1 MAGIYSP
8 TIQIYPNGVVTV
20 SSLDATS
27 YNALINSMGS
37 WVYKIN
43 TMYLK
48 ANQLVQFTNPL
59 LFNEYDVNGTRQSFF
74 QVMPVDPYQF
84 QTALNFNLVMDDVV
98 LNGRTTL
105 SNTLNPNE
113 IVFLVIRT
121 EALTNKL
128 YLQGKDTFFND
139 FIFGNY
145 AEEL

>member
-8 TIQIYPNGVVTV
+8 TIQTYPNGIVTI
-20 SSLDATS
+20 SSLDSTS
-27 YNALINSMGS
+27 YNTLINSMGS

-43 TMYLK
+43 TIYLK
-48 ANQLVQFTNPL
+48 ANQLTQFTNPM

-74 QVMPVDPYQF
+74 QILPVDPYQF
-84 QTALNFNLVMDDVV
+84 QTALNFDLVKNDVV

-105 SNTLNPNE
+105 SMTVNPNE
-113 IVFLVIRT
+113 IIFLVIRT
-121 EALTNKL
+121 KALTNRM

-139 FIFGNY
+139 FIFENY

>member
-1 MAGIYSP
+1 MAGIYNATVQTYS
-8 TIQIYPNGVVTV
+8 NGVVSV

-43 TMYLK
+43 TIYLK
-48 ANQLVQFTNPL
+48 ANQLTQFSNPL

-74 QVMPVDPYQF
+74 QITPVDPYQY

-105 SNTLNPNE
+105 STTLNPNE

-121 EALTNKL
+121 DALTNRL
-128 YLQGKDTFFND
+128 YLESKDTFFND
-139 FIFGNY
+139 LIFGNY

>member
-1 MAGIYSP
+1 MAGIYNP
-8 TIQIYPNGVVTV
+8 TIQTYPTGVVTV

-27 YNALINSMGS
+27 YNTLINSMGS
-37 WVYKIN
+37 WVYKIK

-84 QTALNFNLVMDDVV
+84 QTALNFDLVMNDVV

-113 IVFLVIRT
+113 IIFLVIRT
-121 EALTNKL
+121 EAMTNRM
-128 YLQGKDTFFND
+128 YLQGKDTFFD
-139 FIFGNY
+139 DIIFRNY
-145 AEEL
+145 AKEL

>member
-1 MAGIYSP
+1 MAGIYNA
-8 TIQIYPNGVVTV
+8 TIQTYPSGVVTV

-74 QVMPVDPYQF
+74 QIMPVDPYQF
-84 QTALNFNLVMDDVV
+84 QTALNFDLVMNDVV

-105 SNTLNPNE
+105 STTLNPNE

-121 EALTNKL
+121 EALTNKM

-139 FIFGNY
+139 IIFRNY

>member
-1 MAGIYSP
+1 MAGIYFP
-8 TIQIYPNGVVTV
+8 TTQTYPNGIVTV

-37 WVYKIN
+37 WVYQIKNI
-43 TMYLK
+43 YLK
-48 ANQLVQFTNPL
+48 ANQLSQFTNPI
-59 LFNEYDVNGTRQSFF
+59 FFSEYDVNGTRQSFF
-74 QVMPVDPYQF
+74 QITPVDPYQF
-84 QTALNFNLVMDDVV
+84 QNALNFDLTKDDVV

-105 SNTLNPNE
+105 SMTLEPNE
-113 IVFLVIRT
+113 TLFLVIRT
-121 EALTNKL
+121 KALTNKL